1 MRRLEEKVAIVTG
14 AATGIG
20 AAIARE
26 LFRQGAAVVFAGR
39 NGEACR
45 ETAHQTDPSGR
56 RAIGIAADVRNPPEL
71 ESMVQQT
78 IERFGALHLAVNNA
92 GITGPHDTPIQDV
105 DASTWRDVIDTDL
118 GGVFFGM
125 KYEIPAILNSG
136 GGAIVNLSSG
146 NGIVGVPGLAPY
158 TAAKHGIIGLTRSA
172 ALELAEKN
180 IRVNAICPG
189 YVDTPRMKE
198 VPEETRQWMAANH
211 PMGRMAQPE
220 DVARLAA
227 FLLSNDS
234 SFITGSYYLIDG
246 GLTAR

>member
-1 MRRLEEKVAIVTG
+1 MKRLDGKVAVVTG

-26 LFRQGAAVVFAGR
+26 LFREGASVVFAGR

-45 ETAHQTDPSGR
+45 QTALQTDPSGR
-56 RAIGIAADVRNPPEL
+56 RAISVEADVKIPEDM
-71 ESMVQQT
+71 ERMVRET
-78 IERFGALHLAVNNA
+78 IDRFGALHLAVNNA
-92 GITGPHDTPIQDV
+92 GITGPHDTMIQDV
-105 DASTWRDVIDTDL
+105 DAATWNDVIATDL

-125 KYEIPAILNSG
+125 KYEIPAILENG

-172 ALELAEKN
+172 ALELAQKN

-189 YVDTPRMKE
+189 YVDTPRMKD
-198 VPEETRQWMAANH
+198 VPEETRQWMAGNH
-211 PMGRMAQPE
+211 PMGRMAKPE
-220 DVARLAA
+220 EVARLAS
-227 FLLSNDS
+227 FLLSPDS

-246 GLTAR
+246 GLTAQ